1 MLHCSKQNI
10 WISSMIFNINFK
22 MLPKGLPRL
31 KENIR
36 IFFFPNGLLSLTST
50 HPSQKRL
57 IGKLPRKMEFTVM
70 AQIPRKFRSRKRK
83 LNFLCQLSTYE
94 RGQRQ
99 EGANEITVQG
109 DFTTEKLFI
118 KRNQKGMLEL

>member
-1 MLHCSKQNI
+1 
-10 WISSMIFNINFK
+10 

-31 KENIR
+31 KENIS
-36 IFFFPNGLLSLTST
+36 IFFFSNGFFSLTST

-57 IGKLPRKMEFTVM
+57 VGKLPQKMEFTAM
-70 AQIPRKFRSRKRK
+70 TQTPRKIRSRKRK

-109 DFTTEKLFI
+109 DVTTEKLFI
-118 KRNQKGMLEL
+118 KRNQMGMLEL